1 MVPWWDK
8 PVSGKPRNYMKQIKS
23 SGGYWILVL
32 CGVVAGR
39 VMGQGTAFTY
49 QGQLQNNGSPASG
62 TYNMTFT
69 LFAASSDG
77 GPMAGPVPTGS
88 YVEYC
93 TQSVLMSSSMART
106 APARTNKSASETM
119 VSPGPAT

>member
-1 MVPWWDK
+1 MRQVPFSVVETDMVPQTPD
-8 PVSGKPRNYMKQIKS
+8 
-23 SGGYWILVL
+23 
-32 CGVVAGR
+32 
-39 VMGQGTAFTY
+39 
-49 QGQLQNNGSPASG
+49 
-62 TYNMTFT
+62 
-69 LFAASSDG
+69 